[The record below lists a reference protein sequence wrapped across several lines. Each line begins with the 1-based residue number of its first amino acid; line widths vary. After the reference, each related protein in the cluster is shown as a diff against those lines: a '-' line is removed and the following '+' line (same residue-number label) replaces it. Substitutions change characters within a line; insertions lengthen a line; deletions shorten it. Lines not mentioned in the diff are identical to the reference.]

1 MSEDRGFA
9 LEAETRFLETIRLV
23 EIGCDLWPGC
33 PLFPGCRTLP
43 LLRAEARSIEL
54 EAETRTFDLEA
65 E

>member
-9 LEAETRFLETIRLV
+9 LVAEDRGDTIQSTLG
-23 EIGCDLWPGC
+23 GCEWPGC
-33 PLFPGCRTLP
+33 LLQLGCISYLI
-43 LLRAEARSIEL
+43 LAAEERSFDL